1 MEEQWIKK
9 IQQKLE
15 SYEAEAPDGLY
26 DDIQAEMARRGVVP
40 VASGQRKSRAEHVR
54 MWRVVGVA
62 ASVAAVVLIAVFPG
76 RFLPEEPSPT
86 ASLPV
91 PGKQMSHAAE
101 RPLPPSSAEETVTE
115 RLVSGMR
122 RLAPDIREYSV
133 SAGNL
138 AVATRPAPSANTAA
152 PSAAT
157 VEKELENKAAA
168 SDENPVRREE
178 EPVTGKKETW
188 RSRSL
193 YGDMHDVAGIGSGG
207 GGGSGRLGIDAYV
220 RGATVGGSGSNAPV
234 AMRHYL
240 SMSDQVFGDR
250 NMLGESSRKPSVKQ
264 PGHVRTHHS
273 LPVKAGVSLRY
284 HINDKWSVQTGVS
297 YSYHSSDM
305 EYDNENTRQQL
316 HFVGIPVAASY
327 SIWRNKRFN
336 VYAAAGGEVEKM
348 VKGRRT
354 IDNMGY
360 QREEKL
366 KMSQLQVSTTLAVG
380 AELMVVPAVGL
391 FVEPGA
397 VYHFDNGSGINTV
410 YKDNPLDFSLSVG
423 ARINFNK

>member
-1 MEEQWIKK
+1 
-9 IQQKLE
+9 
-15 SYEAEAPDGLY
+15 
-26 DDIQAEMARRGVVP
+26 
-40 VASGQRKSRAEHVR
+40 
-54 MWRVVGVA
+54 
-62 ASVAAVVLIAVFPG
+62 
-76 RFLPEEPSPT
+76 
-86 ASLPV
+86 
-91 PGKQMSHAAE
+91 
-101 RPLPPSSAEETVTE
+101 
-115 RLVSGMR
+115 
-122 RLAPDIREYSV
+122 
-133 SAGNL
+133 
-138 AVATRPAPSANTAA
+138 
-152 PSAAT
+152 
-157 VEKELENKAAA
+157 
-168 SDENPVRREE
+168 
-178 EPVTGKKETW
+178 
-188 RSRSL
+188 
-193 YGDMHDVAGIGSGG
+193 
-207 GGGSGRLGIDAYV
+207 
-220 RGATVGGSGSNAPV
+220 
-234 AMRHYL
+234 
-240 SMSDQVFGDR
+240 MSDQVFGDR
-250 NMLGESSRKPSVKQ
+250 NMLGVSSRKPSVKQ